1 MWGCLMKILSCSDIH
16 LDNRNPKYRTGEYEN
31 EIFAKLEWLVDYAI
45 DNNIM
50 FITISGDIFDKTGI
64 PFSTINRLCKIF
76 YRYISR
82 NLSNKIITTFGQHDI
97 RFHNPDFINTPYGIL
112 VSAGVFTHVSE
123 IPYSYIGTNFYGAGW
138 NETPVIPKAHGKNI
152 LLVHEL
158 TFKELQG
165 QIDRTQYSL
174 GSETLKKY
182 KYADL
187 ILVGDNHR
195 PFIVKKGKRKLINC
209 GSICRKTKSELKY
222 KPCVYVINTGNN
234 SVEKIRVPILKSK
247 KVFNLKQIKIDEKK
261 QNVIEESQPLIED
274 FTNILKESGTTKPN
288 FEKNL
293 NKLLSKGGVSKEA
306 KETVLEL
313 MITCTLLMEGKKK

>member
-1 MWGCLMKILSCSDIH
+1 MKILSCSDIH

-45 DNNIM
+45 DNGIM
-50 FITISGDIFDKTGI
+50 FITISGDIFDKTGV
-64 PFSTINRLCKIF
+64 PFSTINRLCKTF
-76 YRYISR
+76 YKF
-82 NLSNKIITTFGQHDI
+82 LSETSGNRIITTFGQHDI
-97 RFHNPDFINTPYGIL
+97 RFHNPDFSNTPYGIL
-112 VSAGVFTHVSE
+112 VSAGIFTHVSE
-123 IPYSYIGTNFYGAGW
+123 IPFQLYGTVKFYGAGW
-138 NETPVIPKAHGKNI
+138 NETPKIPKSKGKNI

-174 GSETLKKY
+174 GSETLKRY
-182 KYADL
+182 KNADL

-234 SVEKIRVPILKSK
+234 SVEKIRIPVLKSK

-261 QNVIEESQPLIED
+261 QDVIDESQPLIED
-274 FTNILKESGTTKPN
+274 FTKMLKESGTTKPN

-293 NKLLSKGGVSKEA
+293 NKLLSKGSVSKAA

-313 MITCTLLMEGKKK
+313 MITCTLLMEGKNKS